1 VITPAL
7 FRIEEDLP
15 SIRGRRSPNLKG
27 AGYHRSVAAC
37 FECCRRGARAQ
48 PGLLKI
54 AKPAD
59 IPPDRNRPL
68 RQDAECAAV
77 VDVGALGG
85 DSAAVTAASP
95 KLSLLIRPAS
105 SYCST
110 ARSSPATARFSADTD
125 REQCSE
131 SGPCHSSSRQ
141 LCRDPSVTLGVLS
154 LVIWTLI
161 LVTTIKY
168 VTVAMRVCEPDSPR

>member
-141 LCRDPSVTLGVLS
+141 LCRRSIGHARRALARDLDPDPGDDDQICDRRDARLRT
-154 LVIWTLI
+154 
-161 LVTTIKY
+161 
-168 VTVAMRVCEPDSPR
+168 